1 MEDPNGDRRH
11 GQTVAHASE
20 EAMAR
25 VRAYVGLGSNVGD
38 AEPTLVGAIEALEEL
53 AATHVTRVSSLYAT
67 APVGV
72 VDQPEF
78 RNAVVALDVLTIPGE
93 LGAIGLLVSLK
104 AIERSFGRR
113 QRERWGPREVDLDLL
128 VFGRWT
134 GTVDRPIA
142 GASLDPAK
150 AGQGLTV
157 PHPEARHRAFV
168 LVPLAEIAPR
178 LVPPGWGETVATAA
192 ARRVAIEG
200 PDAVRPVARWTGSG
214 WVGQDQRR

>member
-1 MEDPNGDRRH
+1 
-11 GQTVAHASE
+11 
-20 EAMAR
+20 
-25 VRAYVGLGSNVGD
+25 
-38 AEPTLVGAIEALEEL
+38 
-53 AATHVTRVSSLYAT
+53 
-67 APVGV
+67 

-113 QRERWGPREVDLDLL
+113 QRQRWGPREVDLDLL